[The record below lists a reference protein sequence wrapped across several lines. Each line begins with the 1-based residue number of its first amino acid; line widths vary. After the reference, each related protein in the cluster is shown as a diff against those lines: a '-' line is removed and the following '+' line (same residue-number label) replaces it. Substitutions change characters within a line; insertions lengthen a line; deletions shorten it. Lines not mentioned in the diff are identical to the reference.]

1 MKRLIGSVVGAVFL
15 PNSAAMARP
24 VTVLAPSEID
34 TTNDGCVVGPVTR
47 STANSRS
54 KSVQDN

>member
-1 MKRLIGSVVGAVFL
+1 MKRLIGSVVCAVFL
-15 PNSAAMARP
+15 LNSAAMARP

-34 TTNDGCVVGPVTR
+34 TTNDGCVVGPVT